1 MIEPL
6 LTTSW
11 DDGHVLDFKIADL
24 LSKYDLT
31 GTFYIPRNAPT
42 TTMSP
47 AHVRDLASGFE
58 VGAHTLE
65 HVFLTDVDVARAEGE
80 IAGSKKWVEQTIG
93 RPCAMF
99 CPPAGRFNRDH
110 LRLIRV
116 AGFTGVRTVEMLS
129 LDHPRLREGVLVMPT
144 TLQAATHTP
153 WTFAKNIA
161 KRRAVRNLW
170 MYILRAHSP

>member
-11 DDGHVLDFKIADL
+11 DDGHVLDFKVADL

-31 GTFYIPRNAPT
+31 GTFYIPRNA
-42 TTMSP
+42 
-47 AHVRDLASGFE
+47 
-58 VGAHTLE
+58 
-65 HVFLTDVDVARAEGE
+65 
-80 IAGSKKWVEQTIG
+80 
-93 RPCAMF
+93 
-99 CPPAGRFNRDH
+99 
-110 LRLIRV
+110 
-116 AGFTGVRTVEMLS
+116 
-129 LDHPRLREGVLVMPT
+129 PT

-170 MYILRAHSP
+170 MYILRAHSASWHENVRKLLAATLTRGGVFHLWGHSWEIQEQQQWDRLEYVLKLMSEIRAQAPCLTNAQVCSRTRIAMQQQPGGATLLGARPFF